1 MACNCT
7 KKSLQTILRSIKQY
21 DVSGDG
27 YSVNKKAI
35 KRVFNLTDGGLLED
49 VMARLALIDGMYSTQ
64 MNRRYYPLED
74 LAHVLVTLE
83 KKTPLKKSLESFT
96 KKLTTNLFDVGKDG
110 NLWSNGYGI
119 GKDGNPKGAAVSLI
133 SKYAYFETEYKFPIY
148 DSIACEVLPL
158 LWPIVIGGDAPNL
171 TYNNSKQQMDGQKT
185 IVAFITAINK
195 MREELG
201 PDADYDTLD
210 RLMWYTGKM
219 LRGNFS
225 LVFSKEEYLIWANV
239 AKKKGV
245 EFNDESLANA
255 VKLISINQ
263 LPFLEK
269 NENKHVKMLY
279 ELAQE
284 LSETANFGNSTS
296 LKNTYAGDFKKSAV
310 SGDYTIGITPENKV
324 VVNKGSKAYDNTKG
338 ALREISE
345 KVGFEVDPNWNTQQL
360 GSKLVDFIN
369 GK

>member
-1 MACNCT
+1 MERIT
-7 KKSLQTILRSIKQY
+7 VDIKTLQTILCTIKQC
-21 DVSGDG
+21 DDSGDG
-27 YSVNKKAI
+27 YSNDKKSI
-35 KRVFNLTDGGLLED
+35 RKVFNLTDGGLLED

-74 LAHVLVTLE
+74 LAQVLVALE
-83 KKTPLKKSLESFT
+83 KKTPLKKSFESFT
-96 KKLTTNLFDVGKDG
+96 KNLTTNIFNVGKDS

-119 GKDGNPKGAAVSLI
+119 GKDGKPKGAAVSLI

-158 LWPIVIGGDAPNL
+158 LWPIVIGGDAPKL

-185 IVAFITAINK
+185 IVAFTTAINK
-195 MREELG
+195 MREKLG

-225 LVFSKEEYLIWANV
+225 LVFSKEEYLILANV
-239 AKKKGV
+239 AKKKGI

-269 NENKHVKMLY
+269 DENKHVKMLY

-296 LKNTYAGDFKKSAV
+296 LKNTHAGDFKKSAV
-310 SGDYTIGITPENKV
+310 SDNYTIGITADNKV
-324 VVNKGSKAYDNTKG
+324 VVNKGGKTCDNAKE

-345 KVGFEVDPNWNTQQL
+345 KVGFKVDPKWNTQQL

-369 GK
+369 K